1 VSVMGKGR
9 TAFCRQFRGNW
20 RLLIGLPS
28 LHPAPSYGT
37 ALARRGAKWATA
49 SVPLAGKEK
58 KNFTPAIYLLEGLLK
73 KWLAG
78 DAGPALRRGRAGPPL
93 VAGAGRARA
102 EVLPI

>member
-1 VSVMGKGR
+1 MCGNCLKGDVQNAQSLRSTGDVFLR
-9 TAFCRQFRGNW
+9 TAQWASF
-20 RLLIGLPS
+20 LPR
-28 LHPAPSYGT
+28 H
-37 ALARRGAKWATA
+37 TA
-49 SVPLAGKEK
+49 SAPLAGKEK

-102 EVLPI
+102 EALPI